1 MMEVQEPWLNYL
13 PNGESI
19 MILEEVIAG
28 TVSGL
33 AYALTSAILIIFL
46 SMIFKY
52 LTNETFP
59 WLVSIII
66 GLGIV
71 GIGDGLLGIVKEP
84 TPLSVTR
91 IIVASLILVWATHE
105 GDKLATLLPKKK
117 IHVTSPL
124 KFTGRQNYV
133 ALKVPDERD
142 ISDIPGR
149 PRVSAVLKKELSGK
163 EFLLPSGLHTEELV
177 KMVRRRIISDWD
189 LGDVEL
195 ELDEHDRFA
204 YFAISAREEGL
215 SGDLREGFVA
225 LPLKY
230 GEAPGGLV
238 SGDIVAVHSGE
249 DCLIDSAE
257 VKEVN
262 DASKAITL
270 IVSAE
275 DVHRCIGKESS
286 QVVALARPKKILTVK
301 EIMTRNVRVVTPDSS
316 LVDAISLMT
325 QHRIGSVI
333 VARDGKPIG
342 ILTDGDALQALGGRS
357 LRRKPSKVEDI
368 MSQPVIETSD
378 DSSVND
384 ALAIMRNRN
393 VKKLAVTSEGRL
405 VGIITSTDIF
415 KATSTMT

>member
-1 MMEVQEPWLNYL
+1 
-13 PNGESI
+13 

-28 TVSGL
+28 TISGL

-52 LTNETFP
+52 FTNETFP

-71 GIGDGLLGIVKEP
+71 GIGDGLLGILNEP

-117 IHVTSPL
+117 IRLTSPL

-163 EFLLPSGLHTEELV
+163 EFLMPSGLHTEELV
-177 KMVRRRIISDWD
+177 KMVRRRILSDWD

-195 ELDEHDRFA
+195 ELDQHDRFA

-225 LPLKY
+225 LPIKY

-238 SGDIVAVHSGE
+238 SGDIVAVYSGE
-249 DCLIDSAE
+249 GRLIESAE
-257 VKEVN
+257 VKELN
-262 DASKAITL
+262 DTSKTITL
-270 IVSAE
+270 VIAAE
-275 DVHRCIGKESS
+275 DAHSCVGKEVS
-286 QVVALARPKKILTVK
+286 QVVALARPKKKLTVK
-301 EIMTRNVRVVTPDSS
+301 EIMTRNVRVVTPDAT
-316 LVDAISLMT
+316 LADAVSIMT

-333 VARDGKPIG
+333 VAHEGKPIG
-342 ILTDGDALQALGGRS
+342 ILTDEDALQVVGGRG
-357 LRRKPSKVEDI
+357 LRRKPPRVGDI

-378 DSSVND
+378 SSSVND

-393 VKKLAVTSEGRL
+393 VKKLAVTSEGKL
-405 VGIITSTDIF
+405 VGIITSNDIF
-415 KATSTMT
+415 KATSAMT